1 MRICP
6 ECNHEEYPGVLYCSN
21 CGASLVEL
29 GGKQAVLE
37 KAPEPRPPS
46 LVGQSHETM
55 ADKSQIIFI
64 IPVSGRQL
72 TFTMGTKIVI
82 GRDNPE
88 SDFHPNLNLVPDGGA
103 DLGVSR
109 YHALISLDEQ
119 SKGLVLIDQKSTN
132 GTKLNDYPIPPELP
146 YPIKSGDEIQFGNLL
161 VHVFVK

>member
-88 SDFHPNLNLVPDGGA
+88 SDFHPNSQPRTG
-103 DLGVSR
+103 LGSR
-109 YHALISLDEQ
+109 SWRFTLSCPHIA
-119 SKGLVLIDQKSTN
+119 
-132 GTKLNDYPIPPELP
+132 
-146 YPIKSGDEIQFGNLL
+146 
-161 VHVFVK
+161 